1 MWDGRWVDWDCA
13 VSSARR
19 SRGDVR
25 FVGASEAVLR
35 VEVPFDASS
44 SPLARAA
51 AWMLDR
57 YVEGELT
64 LEQASDESWVYP
76 VDHPEQR
83 RHSFKGFRR
92 PISEVCSYEE
102 VDGVIARI
110 GVVDDRGRSMRV
122 LVLQH
127 PDHPGRVWQSAMLLC
142 PLDVTVRAARP
153 TDGEL
158 LRELELATP
167 VQHEGFGVAYDRPDP
182 FAQDRLRAR
191 PTLRCIAE
199 TGGQVVGTHADA
211 LHSLRT
217 DDGVVPI
224 VYRQQSR
231 VLPTAQGK
239 GVMPAM
245 NGFQA
250 EQFLRDGVARD
261 VLGFFAR
268 GNDKVRE
275 WSGTNT
281 RRGPLWEHPVA
292 RYILDT
298 ANGEASIDVRP
309 ATESDADGICRL
321 LDAAHGRSVF
331 WPGPSCAWFATRVE
345 QSPDDYSW
353 HDLLLSAHAVVGVW
367 DAGWTVVRS
376 NEHGERRRRVAT
388 ILDWGFDP
396 GHPDD
401 LGRVLSAA
409 CSRAA
414 ARGIDALY
422 AYGGPPAPGC
432 ETLEELSSELELFD
446 VFAGERLAEPQ
457 RAATDGVYIDPVYF

>member
-1 MWDGRWVDWDCA
+1 MWDGRWADWDCA
-13 VSSARR
+13 VASARR
-19 SRGDVR
+19 SRGDTRSVDACDAALM
-25 FVGASEAVLR
+25 VG
-35 VEVPFDASS
+35 VPFDASS
-44 SPLARAA
+44 SPLASAA

-76 VDHPEQR
+76 VDYPER
-83 RHSFKGFRR
+83 RIRTFKGFRR
-92 PISEVCSYEE
+92 PITEVSSYEE
-102 VDGVIARI
+102 VDGVIARV
-110 GVVDDRGRSMRV
+110 GVVDDRARSMRV
-122 LVLQH
+122 LVIQH
-127 PDHPGRVWQSAMLLC
+127 PDHPGKVWQSAMLLC
-142 PLDVTVRAARP
+142 PPDVTVRAVGPNDA
-153 TDGEL
+153 EL
-158 LRELELATP
+158 LRDLELATP

-217 DDGVVPI
+217 DHGVVPI

-250 EQFLRDGVARD
+250 EQFLREGVARE

-275 WSGTNT
+275 WSGTKT
-281 RRGPLWEHPVA
+281 QRGPLWEHPVA

-298 ANGEASIDVRP
+298 ANGEAISDVRP
-309 ATESDADGICRL
+309 ATESDANEICRL
-321 LDAAHGRSVF
+321 LDASNGHCVF
-331 WPGPSCAWFATRVE
+331 WPGPAREWFPTRVT
-345 QSPDDYSW
+345 QSPADYSW
-353 HDLLLSAHAVVGVW
+353 HDLLMSTHAVVGVW
-367 DAGWTVVRS
+367 DAGWAVVRS
-376 NEHGERRRRVAT
+376 DQHREQRRRVAT

-396 GHPDD
+396 DHPNE
-401 LGRVLSAA
+401 LGRVLSTA
-409 CSRAA
+409 CARAA

-432 ETLEELSSELELFD
+432 ETLEDLSSELELFE
-446 VFAGERLAEPQ
+446 VFAGERLAEPH
-457 RAATDGVYIDPVYF
+457 RAATDGVYIDPLYF